1 MNAPRMVACSSRDTA
16 QPRRLLRRPP
26 RRRVL
31 PSSGWNGIR
40 AAHCG
45 LERGYVRPRLW
56 VRAGLSVNGESPA
69 SALFARLSRFLAV
82 ATSPTFSVAC
92 PPTSRPVPPV
102 SDSIHTQPP
111 TVRRLSA
118 LLVFRARS
126 VDFPFFDTSD
136 AIGLPTGVSAPFRR
150 HGHYRLLSVALG
162 LQKARP
168 PQDLT

>member
-26 RRRVL
+26 RRRASIL
-31 PSSGWNGIR
+31 R
-40 AAHCG
+40 
-45 LERGYVRPRLW
+45 LERNSSSSLRTRKGLCKAQALGTRWTLCQRGIASVCS
-56 VRAGLSVNGESPA
+56 VRALIALLGRSNFTDIFGGLPPDFEACSTRSQLHPY
-69 SALFARLSRFLAV
+69 
-82 ATSPTFSVAC
+82 ATPT
-92 PPTSRPVPPV
+92 
-102 SDSIHTQPP
+102 D
-111 TVRRLSA
+111 RRLSA
-118 LLVFRARS
+118 FLVFRARS

-136 AIGLPTGVSAPFRR
+136 AIGLPTGVSAPVRR